1 MSAPLRLNDQ
11 ADDMKKILIVEDNE
25 SVRENLREIMM
36 LNGYQVVT
44 ATNGREGVE
53 LAVQELPD
61 LILCDIMMPELDG
74 YGVFQA
80 LNQQPVTSELP
91 FIYLTAKSE
100 QEDFRKGMSLGA
112 DDYVT
117 KPFDVTSLL
126 LTIEKRLHKREH
138 LRKSIAL
145 PPNQH
150 EQLWSQSRMREA
162 MYKLHENREIRHYR
176 KKDVLF
182 LAGDL
187 PHNLY
192 FIESGDI
199 KLSRTNQEG
208 REFILRIASKG
219 TFLGYLALLKDNPYS
234 ECATALE
241 DSTVRVIPGSE
252 FRQLVYGNRDVR
264 TGFLTLMVEQIIE
277 QEQQMLELAYFSARK
292 RVAQT
297 IIRLFDQGKGQ
308 LHLLRDDLAAIAG
321 TAKETLIRTL
331 ADFRNEGLIAIQEGD
346 IKILKLDKLRNI
358 PD

>member
-1 MSAPLRLNDQ
+1 
-11 ADDMKKILIVEDNE
+11 MKKILIVEDNE
-25 SVRENLREIMM
+25 PVRENLREIMM

-44 ATNGREGVE
+44 AANGKEGVE
-53 LAVQELPD
+53 MAVKELPD

-74 YGVFQA
+74 YAVFQA
-80 LNQQPVTSELP
+80 LSQQPMTSEVP

-100 QEDFRKGMSLGA
+100 REDFRRGMSLGA

-126 LTIEKRLHKREH
+126 LTIEKRLNKRERLH
-138 LRKSIAL
+138 KVVTL
-145 PPNQH
+145 PPHPN
-150 EQLWSQSRMREA
+150 EQLWSETRTREA
-162 MYKLHENREIRHYR
+162 MQRLHENREIRHYR

-182 LAGDL
+182 LTGDL

-192 FIESGDI
+192 FVESGDI
-199 KLSRTNQEG
+199 KLSRTNLEG
-208 REFILRIASKG
+208 REFILRIAGKG

-252 FRQLVYGNRDVR
+252 FRQLVYGNREVR
-264 TGFLTLMVEQIIE
+264 TGFLALMADQIIE
-277 QEQQMLELAYFSARK
+277 QEQQLLELAYFSARK

-331 ADFRNEGLIAIQEGD
+331 ADFRNEGLITVNDGD
-346 IKILKLDKLRNI
+346 IKILKIEKLRNI

>member
-1 MSAPLRLNDQ
+1 
-11 ADDMKKILIVEDNE
+11 MKKILIVEDNGP
-25 SVRENLREIMM
+25 VMDNLREIMM

-44 ATNGREGVE
+44 AVNGREGV
-53 LAVQELPD
+53 AMAIKELPD

-80 LNQQPVTSELP
+80 LSQLPLTSDLP

-100 QEDFRKGMSLGA
+100 KEDFRYGMSLGA

-126 LTIEKRLHKREH
+126 LTIEKRLQKRDRFHKSVSPP
-138 LRKSIAL
+138 LAL
-145 PPNQH
+145 N
-150 EQLWSQSRMREA
+150 EQLWSDAKTQEA
-162 MYKLHENREIRHYR
+162 MQGLHENRELRHYR

-182 LAGDL
+182 LSGDL

-208 REFILRIASKG
+208 REFILRIAGKG
-219 TFLGYLALLKDNPYS
+219 TFLGYLALLKNNPYS

-241 DSTVRVIPGSE
+241 DSVVRVIPGTE
-252 FRQLVYGNRDVR
+252 FRQLVYGNREIR
-264 TGFLTLMVEQIIE
+264 TGFLALMADQAIE
-277 QEQQMLELAYFSARK
+277 QEQQLLELAYFSARK

-297 IIRLFDQGKGQ
+297 IIRLFDQGKKP
-308 LHLLRDDLAAIAG
+308 LHLLRDDFAAIAG

-331 ADFRNEGLIAIQEGD
+331 ADFRNEGLIAIKAGD
-346 IKILKLDKLRNI
+346 IEIVKIDKLRNI